1 MTTLVGIFFSLISV
15 LGFFK
20 GKSKSS
26 LRKLVLIGFS
36 LFLIIGQILFMYSY
50 LNIESQQFIGFSGL
64 LSGIILILAYQ
75 KNEAW

>member
-1 MTTLVGIFFSLISV
+1 MTTLVGIFFSLVS
-15 LGFFK
+15 LFGFYK

-26 LRKLVLIGFS
+26 PRKGVLIGFS

-50 LNIESQQFIGFSGL
+50 LNIESQQFVGFSGL
-64 LSGIILILAYQ
+64 ISGIILILSFQ

>member
-1 MTTLVGIFFSLISV
+1 MTTLVGIFFSLISL

-20 GKSKSS
+20 GKSKSNP
-26 LRKLVLIGFS
+26 RRLVLIGFS
-36 LFLIIGQILFMYSY
+36 LFLITGQILFMYSY

-64 LSGIILILAYQ
+64 ISGIILILSFQ

>member
-36 LFLIIGQILFMYSY
+36 LFLIVGQILFMYSY
-50 LNIESQQFIGFSGL
+50 LHIESQQFIGFSGL
-64 LSGIILILAYQ
+64 ISGIILILAYQ